1 LSNNKSKAK
10 ARSIPNGPGG
20 KTSTPT
26 TAQVQ
31 TSGAATLVRSAASA
45 AIVLAVQHAD
55 PHNGS
60 LATTNRNDFVREV
73 PTLIYVRAVFHFL
86 SVAFGLF
93 LVVRFDSGPSF
104 VDRL

>member
-20 KTSTPT
+20 KTSTLT
-26 TAQVQ
+26 TTQVQ
-31 TSGAATLVRSAASA
+31 TSGAATLVRPAASA

-55 PHNGS
+55 PHDNGS

-73 PTLIYVRAVFHFL
+73 LTLIYVRAVFHFL

-93 LVVRFDSGPSF
+93 LVV
-104 VDRL
+104 